1 MANFIPPAH
10 IEKVSFN
17 PNDIISTIISK
28 IKSKRRE
35 NFQKWKKNKIKSGN
49 WNPEKY
55 KKLKIK
61 QGTWIHNKSLYFKIK
76 KLKGLIATENLKQKI
91 ISMRNK
97 QTPNVYNHQ
106 NVLITHNSKIEKAK
120 LEKEL
125 KKLEHQAQ
133 QDGIKREKR
142 ERVEKIWDSYGKE
155 MSKKYKRN
163 IGSGI
168 TTTPHNVID
177 IKNNIIVP
185 EKRNIRGFVKKSGS
199 IVQPSIAT
207 RRVNLIKPKLKMRGR

>member
-1 MANFIPPAH
+1 MSD
-10 IEKVSFN
+10 EK
-17 PNDIISTIISK
+17 ISEALNINYEPS
-28 IKSKRRE
+28 IKE
-35 NFQKWKKNKIKSGN
+35 
-49 WNPEKY
+49 
-55 KKLKIK
+55 
-61 QGTWIHNKSLYFKIK
+61 
-76 KLKGLIATENLKQKI
+76 
-91 ISMRNK
+91 
-97 QTPNVYNHQ
+97 
-106 NVLITHNSKIEKAK
+106 ITVDK
-120 LEKEL
+120 KEL
-125 KKLEHQAQ
+125 QR
-133 QDGIKREKR
+133 IKREKR